1 MNTLSLSIQAIDITN
16 QQTVLALKLNTD
28 QNSFIESIPDCLQ
41 EAKQDP
47 RFTPVAL
54 YYGED
59 IAGFAMFGQFEECDQ
74 LTVDEQT
81 RQANKK
87 PSSRVWFDRFLIDKR
102 FQGKGLGKR
111 FAKLLLNTLFEHF
124 ACQQMF
130 LSVYPN
136 NHKAIA
142 LYKQLGFEFT
152 GEYVC
157 EGERVMSCQR
167 DALNTNC

>member
-28 QNSFIESIPDCLQ
+28 QNGFIESIPDCLQ

-59 IAGFAMFGQFEECDQ
+59 IAGFAMYGQFEECAQ
-74 LTVDEQT
+74 LENQ
-81 RQANKK
+81 QQ
-87 PSSRVWFDRFLIDKR
+87 PQLSRVWFDRFLIDKR

-124 ACQQMF
+124 ACQQVF

-167 DALNTNC
+167 DAFNTNC